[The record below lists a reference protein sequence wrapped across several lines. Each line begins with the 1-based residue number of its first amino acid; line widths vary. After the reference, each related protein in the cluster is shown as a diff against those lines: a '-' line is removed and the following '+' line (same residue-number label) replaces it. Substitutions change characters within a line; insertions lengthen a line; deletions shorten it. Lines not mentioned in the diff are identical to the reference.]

1 MPVLK
6 YKTFENAEKSLWNFM
21 PDDNYFKMV
30 LSLNSTMFKK
40 AIVKNFPRGVH
51 KYKSLKNAQKEM
63 ENWLMKRA

>member
-6 YKTFENAEKSLWNFM
+6 HKTFEEAEKKMWDFE

-40 AIVKNFPRGVH
+40 TIIKDFPRGVH
-51 KYKSLKNAQKEM
+51 KYKSLKHAQKEM
-63 ENWLMKRA
+63 E

>member
-6 YKTFENAEKSLWNFM
+6 YKTFEAAEKSLWNFM

-30 LSLNSTMFKK
+30 LSLNNTMFKK
-40 AIVKNFPRGVH
+40 TIVKDFPHGVH
-51 KYKSLKNAQKEM
+51 KYKSLKDAQKDI